1 MEHVGDRMERTF
13 DVDRVRE
20 SQAEVIL
27 FILLSPGLLFQV
39 HGADKF
45 IQFGNFE
52 TSATSIF
59 LHSLIFF
66 ALFCLFTLVL
76 HLHIYV

>member
-1 MEHVGDRMERTF
+1 MAVAKAKTKRRMA
-13 DVDRVRE
+13 DWGPVLV
-20 SQAEVIL
+20 AVIL